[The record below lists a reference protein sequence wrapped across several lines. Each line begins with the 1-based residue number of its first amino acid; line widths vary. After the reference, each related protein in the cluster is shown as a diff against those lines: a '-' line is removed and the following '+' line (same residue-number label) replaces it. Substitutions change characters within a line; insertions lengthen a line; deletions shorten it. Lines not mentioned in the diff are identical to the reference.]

1 MVSVSVCKSAVWEC
15 VLIRIQLRHHAKS
28 QQCRSFDFTRRLLY
42 ARFDW
47 FSIFFFFWL
56 GQATRSEDVV
66 GIDCGG
72 QRRVLLEMS
81 SF

>member
-1 MVSVSVCKSAVWEC
+1 MLSRSSVAAS
-15 VLIRIQLRHHAKS
+15 ILRGVFS
-28 QQCRSFDFTRRLLY
+28 TR
-42 ARFDW
+42 A
-47 FSIFFFFWL
+47 SIGFPSFFFFWL